1 MNTQSNV
8 VSLDPASDHGPQDDL
23 PHVPRFVLSQTE
35 QAAESVRATVTAPTP
50 AQPAS
55 SPELSMA
62 SDDADPSDT
71 MMQSLK
77 IDHEE
82 ERIRSFL
89 ADGEVVEGNLRLKN
103 GIRIAGT
110 VTGRVDCENGTV
122 IVEKTG
128 IVSGGISTPSRIIV
142 DGTVGDPEKSECTN
156 QDAPSIRTPGLLAVL
171 NNGKVFGCYQYG
183 RIATYDDATLEGLG
197 KKIKS

>member
-1 MNTQSNV
+1 MSTQTNG
-8 VSLDPASDHGPQDDL
+8 VSLDQTSDHVL
-23 PHVPRFVLSQTE
+23 PNPIRMPSSLSLTISQTE
-35 QAAESVRATVTAPTP
+35 LAAMAAGQAMPRPEAAPAMQAADVGDV
-50 AQPAS
+50 
-55 SPELSMA
+55 
-62 SDDADPSDT
+62 
-71 MMQSLK
+71 MQRLK

-89 ADGEVVEGNLRLKN
+89 AEGEVVEGNLRLKN

-122 IVEKTG
+122 VVEKTG
-128 IVSGGISTPSRIIV
+128 VVTGGISTPSRIIV
-142 DGTVGDPEKSECTN
+142 DGVVGDPEKSECT
-156 QDAPSIRTPGLLAVL
+156 DKDSPSIRTPGLLAVL

-183 RIATYDDATLEGLG
+183 RIATYDDATLEGMG

>member
-1 MNTQSNV
+1 MNNQSNV
-8 VSLDPASDHGPQDDL
+8 VSLEPASEHAEQQEPSAAS
-23 PHVPRFVLSQTE
+23 RFMLSQTE
-35 QAAESVRATVTAPTP
+35 RAAEAVKAASATPTQAQTA
-50 AQPAS
+50 S
-55 SPELSMA
+55 EV
-62 SDDADPSDT
+62 ADPSEC
-71 MMQSLK
+71 MMQALK

-128 IVSGGISTPSRIIV
+128 VVSGGISTPSRIIV
-142 DGTVGDPEKSECTN
+142 DGTVGDPEKSECT
-156 QDAPSIRTPGLLAVL
+156 DKDSPSVRTPGLLAVL

>member
-8 VSLDPASDHGPQDDL
+8 VSLEAAEHAAQPAPSPA
-23 PHVPRFVLSQTE
+23 PRFALTQTE
-35 QAAESVRATVTAPTP
+35 QAAESAKASAAAQMTS
-50 AQPAS
+50 QPAGV
-55 SPELSMA
+55 A
-62 SDDADPSDT
+62 VAKDADLSGAT
-71 MMQSLK
+71 MQLLK
-77 IDHEE
+77 IDQEE
-82 ERIRSFL
+82 ERIRSYL

-122 IVEKTG
+122 VVEKTG
-128 IVSGGISTPSRIIV
+128 VVSGGISTPSRIIV
-142 DGTVGDPEKSECTN
+142 DGIVGDPEKSECIN

-197 KKIKS
+197 KKLRS